1 MSNDVIYSEPVYS
14 APASAPAWDAAWND
28 ALEKWMAG
36 HLAIT
41 REAVFDTITEVV
53 GDLLGE
59 RDSEIR
65 ALERKIAECA
75 GAINVLRTGRTMR
88 VRGTFNRDTKY
99 AQLDVVA
106 YGGSSFIATADDPG
120 EIPGPGWQLLASA
133 GGRGRRGER
142 GEKGEPGAAT
152 AVPGVKALHLDRAN
166 YAISLFLTDGKIHKI
181 DLRPLFQQF
190 IADVQGGL

>member
-1 MSNDVIYSEPVYS
+1 MSDVIYSEPKYTER
-14 APASAPAWDAAWND
+14 AAAPAWDAAWND

-59 RDSEIR
+59 RDRQIRELEIR
-65 ALERKIAECA
+65 LAECM
-75 GAINVLRTGRTMR
+75 GAVNVLRTGKVMR

-99 AQLDVVA
+99 EQLDVVA
-106 YGGSSFIATADDPG
+106 YGGSTFVATEDNPG
-120 EIPGPGWQLLASA
+120 EIPGPGWKLLASA
-133 GGRGRRGER
+133 GGRGRKGER

-152 AVPGVKALHLDRAN
+152 SVPGVKALHLDRQN
-166 YAISLFLTDGKIHKI
+166 YAIALFTTDGKMHKI
-181 DLRPLFQQF
+181 DLKPLFQQF
-190 IADVQGGL
+190 IRDVQGGL